1 MSSSNAS
8 RSAVSNASHPTA
20 PGLQGVR
27 RRVVYV
33 ALYEVIA
40 IAAATVGLA
49 FFTGQ
54 GAAHASAV
62 SAIASAIAIVWNV
75 AFNWAFE
82 RWESR
87 QASRERTV
95 GRRVAHAIGFEG
107 GLAFILVPVLAWWF
121 NVSLWQALM
130 MDLGLLVFFLV
141 YTFVFNWGFDRVFGL
156 PASALATPAAPA
168 SSVAAAG

>member
-1 MSSSNAS
+1 MAVPSASSSP
-8 RSAVSNASHPTA
+8 VSPPAA

-33 ALYEVIA
+33 ALYEAIA
-40 IAAATVGLA
+40 IAVATLGLSV
-49 FFTGQ
+49 FTGQ
-54 GAAHASAV
+54 SAGHAGVV
-62 SAIASAIAIVWNV
+62 SVMASAIAIVWNV

-87 QASRERTV
+87 QASRHRTV
-95 GRRVAHAIGFEG
+95 GRRVVHAIGFEG
-107 GLAFILVPVLAWWF
+107 GLACVLVPVLAWWF
-121 NVSLWQALM
+121 GVSLWQALL

-156 PASALATPAAPA
+156 PASALAAPEGATPAAA
-168 SSVAAAG
+168 